1 MIYCRPTCT
10 ARLARRAN
18 VVFYDTIGQAQR
30 DGYRPC
36 KRCQPDDA
44 SFLGER
50 QEVVTKTLAILR
62 MPKNDLTMKRGLKEL
77 AEETGVTP
85 SYLCRVFKKTMGVTI
100 GAYIKEFERV
110 TSDLE
115 SESSFS
121 PDSALPRLELRTGLV
136 TTAKA
141 IESPIAEKD
150 LAIAAEA
157 LDLNFD
163 FDQWFM
169 NGGFNQEDFW
179 SDFTTND
186 DFMTDNVLNQ
196 RECAVNGASSI

>member
-1 MIYCRPTCT
+1 
-10 ARLARRAN
+10 
-18 VVFYDTIGQAQR
+18 
-30 DGYRPC
+30 
-36 KRCQPDDA
+36 
-44 SFLGER
+44 
-50 QEVVTKTLAILR
+50 